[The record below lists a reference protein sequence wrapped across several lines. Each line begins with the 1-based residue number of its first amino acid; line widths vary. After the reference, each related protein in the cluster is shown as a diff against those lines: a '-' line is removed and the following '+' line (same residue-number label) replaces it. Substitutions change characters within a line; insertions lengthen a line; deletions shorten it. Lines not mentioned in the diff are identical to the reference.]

1 MAEMIHEGRPME
13 ADEDEPDA
21 SRRRLLLGATTFVG
35 AIGVAFTA
43 VPFIESW
50 LPSERA
56 RALGA
61 PTEVDLSK
69 IEPGQMIIAVWRRNP
84 IFVVHRTPA
93 MVGQISGHDGLL
105 KDPNSEDPRAL
116 AGLTAPLPDYCKNA
130 TRSRVP
136 EWYVGIG
143 TCTHLGCLPKP
154 HFDAHDPE
162 IGSYWPGGWLCPC
175 HGSRFDLAGRVFDG
189 SPASTNLN
197 IMPYAF
203 ASPIK
208 LIVGVDTVAEATAQ
222 GG

>member
-1 MAEMIHEGRPME
+1 MAEMLHEGQPVE
-13 ADEDEPDA
+13 TGADEIDE
-21 SRRRLLLGATTFVG
+21 SRRKLLLGATVCAG

-69 IEPGQMIIAVWRRNP
+69 IEPGQMIITVWR
-84 IFVVHRTPA
+84 RTPA
-93 MVGQISGHDGLL
+93 MLALLDNHDNLL
-105 KDPNSEDPRAL
+105 KDPASADSNQ
-116 AGLTAPLPDYCKNA
+116 PDYCKNV
-130 TRSRVP
+130 TRSRMA
-136 EWYVGIG
+136 EWYVCIG

-154 HFDAHDPE
+154 HFDARDPQL
-162 IGSYWPGGWLCPC
+162 GSYWPGGWLCPC

-189 SPASTNLN
+189 SPASINLN

-203 ASPIK
+203 AGASK
-208 LIVGVDTVAEATAQ
+208 LIVGVDDAAQAQAGQTA
-222 GG
+222 